1 MMNNELANHVAHLL
15 LENDCVIVPSLGGF
29 VAHYVPAKFDEKEG
43 VFVPP
48 TREIAFNVQLRL
60 NDGLLAQSYMTA
72 YDLDFREATAKIRQQ
87 VKEAIYTLHSTGQLV
102 LPNVGEL
109 RFTMQQSY
117 LFVPYDERITSPT
130 LYGLDVFAMPLVA
143 TLEEE
148 AHRVRVAAPAV
159 ASSLSGESAK
169 KVAMPIPAK
178 RGVRMHPAVARAIRI
193 TAVSAAAVAA
203 FFILSKPVENT
214 YISKQNYAEML
225 PTELFAQIAPEASV
239 TSADHAAKST
249 VPIEVPVTSQS
260 VSVKQ
265 VSKESITQEENK
277 VEAPSLVET
286 STPVAPTKVN
296 SRIGYHLIV
305 SSVTSSAAADGE
317 LLRLKKLGLTD
328 LMVLEMDGKYR
339 VSAGCYRTSNDA
351 KMALEDIR
359 KIAQCAS
366 TWMLRVRK

>member
-72 YDLDFREATAKIRQQ
+72 YDLDFREASAKIRQQ

-102 LPNVGEL
+102 LANVGEL

-117 LFVPYDERITSPT
+117 VFVPYDERITSPT
-130 LYGLDVFAMPLVA
+130 LYGLDVFAMPLLA

-148 AHRVRVAAPAV
+148 ARHARVAAPVV
-159 ASSLSGESAK
+159 AQPVSDKPAQ
-169 KVAMPIPAK
+169 KVALSVPAK
-178 RGVRMHPAVARAIRI
+178 RVVRMHPAVARAIRI

-214 YISKQNYAEML
+214 YINKQNYAEML

-239 TSADHAAKST
+239 TSADHTAKSIVSVDT
-249 VPIEVPVTSQS
+249 PVASQS
-260 VSVKQ
+260 VSAKQ
-265 VSKESITQEENK
+265 VSKESIAQEENK
-277 VEAPSLVET
+277 IDAPALV
-286 STPVAPTKVN
+286 VVPTKIS

-305 SSVTSSAAADGE
+305 SSVTSSEAADGE

-328 LMVLEMDGKYR
+328 LRVLEMDGKYR

-351 KMALEDIR
+351 KMALEDVR